1 MIIHPLK
8 VLFMKKLALL
18 ILLFAVVT
26 AYSQNYKQVRIQLND
41 PARDIATLNLA
52 GISIGEGIVG
62 KDKSIT
68 VFLPDV
74 EFNRLTLLPYQ
85 VTVLID
91 DWYKEYAAR
100 PQMTDADKQNSIAES
115 KRLHNVEGLG
125 YGSMGGYYTM
135 NEVYQRLDS
144 MRLLY
149 PNLITAKYIIGYSVE
164 NRPIYAVKISDNPDQ
179 NEPEPEVL
187 YTGLT
192 HAREPAGMT
201 AVMYYMY
208 YLLENYA
215 TNPSVKYLVDN
226 RQIYFVLVVNP
237 DGYEYNRTTNPS
249 GGGMWRKN
257 RKNNGGSYGIDLNRN
272 FGPYAYWDGPLG
284 GSSTDPSSDTYRGT
298 APFSEPETQV
308 LRDFVYGKRIKTALN
323 YHTYS
328 NLLVY
333 PYGALARNTPDS
345 TVFLEFA
352 QDMTAWNGYEYGR
365 ADELL
370 YPVRG
375 GADDFM
381 YDGDTVNNGKIIA
394 MTPECGSSS
403 DGFWPPQN
411 RIFPIAIENLQPNIY
426 LSWVA
431 GGYVKPT
438 SYAFNKQY
446 FNAGDTVKVSAGL
459 KNKGLS
465 TATQLTVS
473 MTSLSPFATIL
484 NGSMVYDSVQARAQV
499 MTPADLVLRI
509 APNAPV
515 ETSIKLAVTVKTGNV
530 VMSNDTLELIVGIPT
545 FAFLDSANTVTQ
557 HWTVTSNPLNP
568 KWETTGSSYH
578 TAPFS
583 FSDSPTGNYVAN
595 ATVTLTSTNNINL
608 TQYQQ
613 PKLSFWTKYDIE
625 SDWDAGFVQIS
636 TNNGSTWTNLSM
648 PNSVAASGNGKQT
661 PAGAPVYEGVLSAWT
676 KQEVSLTPYAG
687 QNVKLRFELRTDG
700 SIHKQGWEL
709 DDIGIYVY
717 TVVPVELTSFTSS
730 LNNGTVSLQW
740 STATELNN
748 KGFVV
753 ERSINGVSWESAGFV
768 EGRGTTSE
776 SVTYRYTEKATVIG
790 TIYYRLK
797 QTDFD
802 GTYRVYGPVSVE
814 NTVPVEYALE
824 QNYPNPF
831 NPSTVITF
839 SLPKEE
845 QVRLSVLNTLGEEV
859 DVVTNQR
866 FQAGVHQLNYQPQ
879 QLAAGVYFYKV
890 QAGSFTQIKKMMLLK

>member
-1 MIIHPLK
+1 
-8 VLFMKKLALL
+8 
-18 ILLFAVVT
+18 
-26 AYSQNYKQVRIQLND
+26 
-41 PARDIATLNLA
+41 
-52 GISIGEGIVG
+52 
-62 KDKSIT
+62 
-68 VFLPDV
+68 
-74 EFNRLTLLPYQ
+74 
-85 VTVLID
+85 
-91 DWYKEYAAR
+91 
-100 PQMTDADKQNSIAES
+100 
-115 KRLHNVEGLG
+115 
-125 YGSMGGYYTM
+125 
-135 NEVYQRLDS
+135 
-144 MRLLY
+144 
-149 PNLITAKYIIGYSVE
+149 
-164 NRPIYAVKISDNPDQ
+164 
-179 NEPEPEVL
+179 
-187 YTGLT
+187 
-192 HAREPAGMT
+192 
-201 AVMYYMY
+201 
-208 YLLENYA
+208 
-215 TNPSVKYLVDN
+215 
-226 RQIYFVLVVNP
+226 
-237 DGYEYNRTTNPS
+237 
-249 GGGMWRKN
+249 
-257 RKNNGGSYGIDLNRN
+257 
-272 FGPYAYWDGPLG
+272 
-284 GSSTDPSSDTYRGT
+284 
-298 APFSEPETQV
+298 
-308 LRDFVYGKRIKTALN
+308 
-323 YHTYS
+323 
-328 NLLVY
+328 
-333 PYGALARNTPDS
+333 
-345 TVFLEFA
+345 
-352 QDMTAWNGYEYGR
+352 
-365 ADELL
+365 
-370 YPVRG
+370 
-375 GADDFM
+375 
-381 YDGDTVNNGKIIA
+381 
-394 MTPECGSSS
+394 
-403 DGFWPPQN
+403 
-411 RIFPIAIENLQPNIY
+411 
-426 LSWVA
+426 
-431 GGYVKPT
+431 
-438 SYAFNKQY
+438 
-446 FNAGDTVKVSAGL
+446 
-459 KNKGLS
+459 
-465 TATQLTVS
+465 
-473 MTSLSPFATIL
+473 
-484 NGSMVYDSVQARAQV
+484 
-499 MTPADLVLRI
+499 
-509 APNAPV
+509 
-515 ETSIKLAVTVKTGNV
+515 
-530 VMSNDTLELIVGIPT
+530 VGIPT

-557 HWTVTSNPLNP
+557 HWTVTSNPVNP

-790 TIYYRLK
+790 TIFYRLK